1 MVSKKQLIDSKQ
13 IGHIN
18 NEIRIMGKLN
28 SPFIAKLRGLA
39 QDSKQLYLMLDYFEQ
54 GELMNVITD

>member
-1 MVSKKQLIDSKQ
+1 MEAQKQRYAVKMVSKKQLIDSKQ

-39 QDSKQLYLMLDYFEQ
+39 QDRK
-54 GELMNVITD
+54 